1 MFGLDLQMGRELD
14 ANLLFVPAAGSAV
27 RFLKGGF
34 SASPEQTFYRIFTW
48 WRIYRR
54 LPGVGVAGP

>member
-1 MFGLDLQMGRELD
+1 MFGLDLQMGREPD
-14 ANLLFVPAAGSAV
+14 ASFLFVPAAGSAV

-34 SASPEQTFYRIFTW
+34 SASLAQTPFPISAWSKTYG
-48 WRIYRR
+48 R

>member
-14 ANLLFVPAAGSAV
+14 ASFLFVPAAGFAV

-34 SASPEQTFYRIFTW
+34 SASLAQTVFPISARLK
-48 WRIYRR
+48 IYGR
-54 LPGVGVAGP
+54 LPRVGVAGP